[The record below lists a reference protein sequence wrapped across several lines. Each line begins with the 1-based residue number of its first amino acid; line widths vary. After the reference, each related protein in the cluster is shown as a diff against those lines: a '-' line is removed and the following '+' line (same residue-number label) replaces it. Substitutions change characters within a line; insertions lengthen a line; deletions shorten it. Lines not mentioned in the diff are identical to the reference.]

1 MKHLRPIIEKKPKG
15 APDWHDS
22 DAPDANGR
30 FKDLSIKD
38 LAAWLIKTR
47 KKDVKR
53 ISGSLTQQ
61 IVFNRNDDPKYAEKM
76 EKTRKEVYKQLG
88 REDLLESTLNEGY
101 QYFDGEMARDLKGDS
116 GVKFKKGDKVTL
128 EIQPNNYVIYGP
140 NKTKIIVNKR
150 DFRGAIDQY
159 VIYESITE
167 GMSKSAIK
175 KAIKVIDKQIDTE
188 TGGDGEALD
197 NETLQALEQERERLL
212 AMNEKREYV
221 GKYNTVKKVIK
232 ELGRRPSEQELA
244 TFINNNYYD
253 VTEVER
259 GEDDPAANDKIAD
272 LVGFYKFDIDDWEIA
287 WFDAQNESV
296 VNEEKIKYAK
306 GKTYQSSGHW
316 TVMVDSNSSMCDIR
330 VNHSAGWRLDPHDD
344 REETWELLDNGR
356 QRATIYFRS
365 GNIDKFAKQMFDL
378 NDRTTWGNKTKLT
391 AKDYADIIRV
401 WIDMKKANESIINEA
416 SKDKMIRQIERAL
429 KDGLSI
435 FKLPMATQKYY
446 SKNKGDFEVVA
457 EKGYN
462 MEDIYDLIA
471 FHRFNTD
478 FRKLSSK
485 NKEWVEND
493 AAERGFNESLL
504 ESDIVDKYYSL
515 IDELYEAKPGPDAY
529 MTGLSDKEKEEKEAK
544 MKKQAEMDDDDPD
557 SYEELPGD
565 EEARESGKV
574 KKSKH
579 TTAYNKKFKSES
591 MKNLK
596 SFDNF
601 VTEKRSDLWSPFQK
615 ADILAGDMFGA
626 MGLYRLEDDE
636 LDQIIDLKKADKLA
650 KKMFGE
656 FGFKTLAAKEME
668 DLLDNN
674 PKLLRES
681 QVNEFYF
688 ENDEEERLQ
697 KFVDQLSFGDEL
709 EYRDGFS
716 TGRGSFPNTREL
728 KKELD
733 SNFQLLLT
741 QKSGRNWDLYVGS
754 DDLVFIIQPDLGA
767 KNYMQISI
775 SSTKEQWNDESS
787 VFARSNGYSVYE
799 SVVNEFGPMTGSG
812 NRNYSTNDLVDR
824 IGDLDD
830 ILMSDRKSEREWEE
844 MSQNY
849 LDGEKGSEFWGDL
862 GDQELQDA
870 INDAE
875 SLMKKYRIK
884 ESVVTEE
891 VVYNSSNTKPE
902 AAKKATKEF
911 GKLLPKPNKGVE
923 PYEFA
928 VVKTKAKNY
937 RLAIKSGS
945 YVAHE
950 FMTNLTDDGVL
961 TADIVKN
968 AVSNIIKMNPEEFNE
983 SMVNNQ
989 SIFSDIVQD
998 FEDFVK
1004 EKKSLN
1010 EASRRKVHKAAKQG
1024 SYPAVIVVVQDG
1036 KVIHQE
1042 PVSTPDVAPATF
1054 NVMQEKYPKA
1064 LLHLEDK
1071 TGKRL
1076 FSEAKRIFLSKMDE
1090 SKQSDELAIAINTA
1104 IEKIDDSMSYV
1115 DFAQAVGKVIRD
1127 EYGTHLYK
1135 EFKKEINKSLKESVD
1150 ENRMLRKGQ
1159 FRFGAKLQYGIED
1172 VNESYGFYGTL
1183 LDQFGLDEV
1192 NELYLDGFS
1201 VLGTNYDFT
1210 DQAALYYL
1218 NSKAGRWVADQVVEK
1233 LIGPKNMS
1241 PYYGHLEEIFAEYA
1255 KKGQWKKWS
1264 KEYDQFAEEDN
1275 MEEGLMIRES
1285 RSDRDEYY
1293 RGLLEAE
1300 QTTNDQSPLGDD
1312 GMETGIN
1319 NKAKESGVPVGL
1331 LRIIMRRGLAA
1342 WKTGHRPGATQAQ
1355 WGYARVNSFLTKQP
1369 GTWGKA
1375 DSDIAKKVRDGGHDK
1390 DL

>member
-1 MKHLRPIIEKKPKG
+1 MKHLRHVDEKKPKG

-30 FKDLSIKD
+30 FRDLSIKD

-88 REDLLESTLNEGY
+88 REDLLES
-101 QYFDGEMARDLKGDS
+101 
-116 GVKFKKGDKVTL
+116 
-128 EIQPNNYVIYGP
+128 
-140 NKTKIIVNKR
+140 
-150 DFRGAIDQY
+150 
-159 VIYESITE
+159 
-167 GMSKSAIK
+167 
-175 KAIKVIDKQIDTE
+175 
-188 TGGDGEALD
+188 
-197 NETLQALEQERERLL
+197 
-212 AMNEKREYV
+212 KREDV

-259 GEDDPAANDKIAD
+259 GDDDPAANDKIAD
-272 LVGFYKFDIDDWEIA
+272 LVAFYKFDIDDWNIA

-296 VNEEKIKYAK
+296 VTESFRVGKVIAIKKYNAKTNRKEVVDVRVTDYIKKPGSKDFVEYDLK
-306 GKTYQSSGHW
+306 GKKRKVS
-316 TVMVDSNSSMCDIR
+316 VDVFKSMIAEGKFN
-330 VNHSAGWRLDPHDD
+330 VNEG
-344 REETWELLDNGR
+344 
-356 QRATIYFRS
+356 
-365 GNIDKFAKQMFDL
+365 M
-378 NDRTTWGNKTKLT
+378 
-391 AKDYADIIRV
+391 
-401 WIDMKKANESIINEA
+401 
-416 SKDKMIRQIERAL
+416 SKERMIKQIERAL

-435 FKLPMATQKYY
+435 FKLPMATQTYY
-446 SKNKGDFEVVA
+446 RKNKSDFETI
-457 EKGYN
+457 EEGNYK

-471 FHRFNTD
+471 HHRFDKD
-478 FRKLSSK
+478 FKKLSSK
-485 NKEWVEND
+485 DKEWVEND
-493 AAERGFNESLL
+493 AKERGFNESLL
-504 ESDIVDKYYSL
+504 ESDMFNMYYSL

-529 MTGLSDKEKEEKEAK
+529 MTGLSDEEKEEKEAK
-544 MKKQAEMDDDDPD
+544 MKKQADMDDDDPD

-565 EEARESGKV
+565 EEAREKGKV

-579 TTAYNKKFKSES
+579 TTAYNKKFKGES

-601 VTEKRSDLWSPFQK
+601 VTEKRSDIWSPYQK

-626 MGLYRLEDDE
+626 MGLYGLEDDE
-636 LDQIIDLKKADKLA
+636 LNQIIDLKKADKLA

-681 QVNEFYF
+681 
-688 ENDEEERLQ
+688 
-697 KFVDQLSFGDEL
+697 
-709 EYRDGFS
+709 
-716 TGRGSFPNTREL
+716 
-728 KKELD
+728 
-733 SNFQLLLT
+733 
-741 QKSGRNWDLYVGS
+741 
-754 DDLVFIIQPDLGA
+754 
-767 KNYMQISI
+767 
-775 SSTKEQWNDESS
+775 
-787 VFARSNGYSVYE
+787 
-799 SVVNEFGPMTGSG
+799 VVNEAEKYDTEGFKVGDKIKTNFG
-812 NRNYSTNDLVDR
+812 
-824 IGDLDD
+824 
-830 ILMSDRKSEREWEE
+830 EWEVIE
-844 MSQNY
+844 TDYAPKKSFIAPFIF
-849 LDGEKGSEFWGDL
+849 KGKD
-862 GDQELQDA
+862 
-870 INDAE
+870 
-875 SLMKKYRIK
+875 MKRVDIP
-884 ESVVTEE
+884 
-891 VVYNSSNTKPE
+891 NP
-902 AAKKATKEF
+902 
-911 GKLLPKPNKGVE
+911 PK
-923 PYEFA
+923 
-928 VVKTKAKNY
+928 
-937 RLAIKSGS
+937 
-945 YVAHE
+945 
-950 FMTNLTDDGVL
+950 TN
-961 TADIVKN
+961 KN
-968 AVSNIIKMNPEEFNE
+968 AVGYKVTDGAKYPTIGFLYQYKDITKLATVGVDESLVNEEKIKYAKGKTYQSSGHYTVMVDSNSSMCDIRVNHSAGWRLDPHDDREETWELLDGGRQRATIYFRRGSIDKFAQQMFDLNDRTTWGNKTKLTAKDYADIIRLWIDMKKANE
-983 SMVNNQ
+983 
-989 SIFSDIVQD
+989 
-998 FEDFVK
+998 VK

-1010 EASRRKVHKAAKQG
+1010 EAKLSTVHRAAKKG

-1042 PVSTPDVAPATF
+1042 PVSTPEVAPATF
-1054 NVMQEKYPKA
+1054 NVMQKKYPKA

-1076 FSEAKRIFLSKMDE
+1076 FSESVVTEAESVEVGEYIKTQYGYFYKRV
-1090 SKQSDELAIAINTA
+1090 T
-1104 IEKIDDSMSYV
+1104 
-1115 DFAQAVGKVIRD
+1115 GKVGGQEAFVEIKK
-1127 EYGTHLYK
+1127 GK
-1135 EFKKEINKSLKESVD
+1135 EGKRKTSIHDTVSFEIVD
-1150 ENRMLRKGQ
+1150 AEEALNENRMLRKGQ

-1183 LDQFGLDEV
+1183 IDQFGLDEV
-1192 NELYLDGFS
+1192 NELFLDGFA
-1201 VLGTNYDFT
+1201 VLETNYDFT

-1218 NSKAGRWVADQVVEK
+1218 NSKAGRWVADQVTEK

-1255 KKGQWKKWS
+1255 KKGQWKKWA

-1285 RSDRDEYY
+1285 KSDMDEYY
-1293 RGLLEAE
+1293 RELLEAE
-1300 QTTNDQSPLGDD
+1300 QTTNDQGPLGDD
-1312 GMETGIN
+1312 GMETGIK

-1390 DL
+1390 NL